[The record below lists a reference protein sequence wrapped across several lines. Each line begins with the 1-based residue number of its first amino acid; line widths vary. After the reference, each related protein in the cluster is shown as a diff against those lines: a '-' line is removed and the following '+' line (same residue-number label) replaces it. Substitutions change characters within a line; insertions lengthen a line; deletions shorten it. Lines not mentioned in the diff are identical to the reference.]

1 MPKTSATLL
10 IIDDDEVV
18 RASLAAYLEDS
29 GFSVLQ
35 ASNGQQGLQVFEQ
48 DKPDL
53 VICDLRMPQMGGL
66 ELIRQVTELS
76 PQTPV
81 IVVSGAGVMNDA
93 VEALRLGAADYLI
106 KPLEDLAVLEHSVR
120 RALDRARLL
129 MENQRYREKLE
140 KANRELA
147 ASLNLLQ
154 EDQNAGR
161 QVQMNMLP
169 VSPWA
174 IDDFKF
180 AHQIIP
186 SLYLSGDFV
195 DYFRVDERRV
205 AFYLADV
212 SGHGASSAFVTVL
225 LKFMTTRLLF
235 ESKRSGTLPEFKP
248 SEVLGHINRGL
259 ISCKLG
265 KHVTMVGGVID
276 EETGLLTYSIG
287 GHLPLPVLYT
297 PDSVSYLQGRGLPV
311 GLFNEATYEDHVLEL
326 PPTFSLTLMSDGILD
341 LLPEPTL
348 KEKEAAL
355 PERVKAAGGSLDGLR
370 QVFGLATLGEMP
382 DDIALL
388 VIQFAEQDGTFVLKF
403 VGEVRLTLCSALD
416 ATIERIFTAL
426 NFSAI
431 VIDLTETRSI
441 DSTTL
446 GLLAK
451 LSIQSRQKVGLLPT
465 VVTTHEDITRLLQSM
480 GFDQVFNIVDRPIPC
495 PECLTDLPSQDQSE
509 EVVRLKVLE
518 AHKILMGLNE
528 SNREAFHDLVN
539 ALERH

>member
-1 MPKTSATLL
+1 MPENGATERLESESSSVSRATTPACYANLILAPFAHMPKTSATLL

-66 ELIRQVTELS
+66 ELIRQVTERS

-129 MENQRYREKLE
+129 LENQRYREKLE
-140 KANRELA
+140 KANRELE

-169 VSPWA
+169 VSPWT
-174 IDDFKF
+174 IDEFQF

-297 PDSVSYLQGRGLPV
+297 PDSVQLSGRARSAGRPLQRSHLRRPRAGAASDIQPDADVRWHPGPFARTDTQRKRSGFAPTGQGSGRQPGW
-311 GLFNEATYEDHVLEL
+311 
-326 PPTFSLTLMSDGILD
+326 S
-341 LLPEPTL
+341 
-348 KEKEAAL
+348 
-355 PERVKAAGGSLDGLR
+355 AAGFWIGHAG
-370 QVFGLATLGEMP
+370 G
-382 DDIALL
+382 
-388 VIQFAEQDGTFVLKF
+388 
-403 VGEVRLTLCSALD
+403 D
-416 ATIERIFTAL
+416 A
-426 NFSAI
+426 
-431 VIDLTETRSI
+431 
-441 DSTTL
+441 
-446 GLLAK
+446 G
-451 LSIQSRQKVGLLPT
+451 
-465 VVTTHEDITRLLQSM
+465 
-480 GFDQVFNIVDRPIPC
+480 
-495 PECLTDLPSQDQSE
+495 
-509 EVVRLKVLE
+509 
-518 AHKILMGLNE
+518 
-528 SNREAFHDLVN
+528 
-539 ALERH
+539 